1 MTYFDRIEKTMIFSE
16 QDWIAAKNNK
26 KFNILKLFE
35 KEIAKDFGIKS
46 KPQLLLLQN
55 TDVLGSYSSE
65 SNTLEISEP
74 LLLKGKQYEYLP
86 FTLQDSNMYAL
97 YTVCHELA
105 HLTQYQKIKGKLDWN
120 PDDDKDGIVIN
131 MSRQSKNQMYSY
143 IKGMADKT
151 YSADLYYLQ
160 PAEYEANKM
169 SIREVRL
176 LITKYQDNC
185 SQQNIEKSIKA
196 LKKIQQK
203 YMNTASLAETYQSDN
218 IVRDISYCL
227 QNIFLNKKYPVPEV
241 LKQNVC
247 KACEASY
254 RYMQSEHQAQLIAR
268 LKKEINRQRAA
279 QEYER

>member
-1 MTYFDRIEKTMIFSE
+1 MSYFGRIEKTMIFSE
-16 QDWIAAKNNK
+16 HDWIVAKNNK

-35 KEIAKDFGIKS
+35 KEIARDFGIKS
-46 KPQLLLLQN
+46 KPQLLLSQN
-55 TDVLGSYSSE
+55 TDVLGSYSSD

-105 HLTQYQKIKGKLDWN
+105 HLTQYQRIKGKLEWN

-131 MSRQSKNQMYSY
+131 MLRQSKNQMYSY

-151 YSADLYYLQ
+151 YSIDLYYLQ

-169 SIREVRL
+169 AIREVRL

-196 LKKIQQK
+196 LQEIQRR
-203 YMNTASLAETYQSDN
+203 YMNTALLAETYQSDN

-227 QNIFLNKKYPVPEV
+227 QNIFLNKQYPVPKV
-241 LKQNVC
+241 LMQNVC

-254 RYMQSEHQAQLIAR
+254 RYIQSERQAQLVAR
-268 LKKEINRQRAA
+268 LKKEINRQLAS
-279 QEYER
+279 QECER